1 MLFKYHSQNYLFD
14 CYRYKAGTSG
24 IKPPDLWIHH
34 DQMELKN
41 VEKNQDSVGGGG
53 SGGSLPRESSSLAE
67 KHHPQYMSK
76 YLSFI
81 DIDPFSRLYCVYI
94 LGWKN

>member
-1 MLFKYHSQNYLFD
+1 MFSFFNS
-14 CYRYKAGTSG
+14 YKAGTSG

-41 VEKNQDSVGGGG
+41 VEKNQDSSGGGTG

-76 YLSFI
+76 FCIVFVSSASHQLV
-81 DIDPFSRLYCVYI
+81 L
-94 LGWKN
+94 L